1 MGTVDADGK
10 ETVRQFNIAAAVAAG
25 DLQVIDMARQQNS
38 RSAHRQGQQATTV
51 AALPKHQW
59 PSAQLAAVLSQ
70 AIGGA
75 SWALATA
82 VVTLI
87 MAGPA
92 RADSNFGDFTLDAK
106 SQIAVVNGST
116 GGSTSLPA
124 VVANTDRKGNRCL
137 GFADPKPD
145 HVMQL
150 PKPIGKLS
158 FQVDSGSSTTL
169 VIVGPDGTVRCST
182 SKKDAQ
188 LEDVKWQAGAYQ
200 IWVGSMAPGKKSNYR
215 LVVQG
220 Q

>member
-1 MGTVDADGK
+1 MAT
-10 ETVRQFNIAAAVAAG
+10 QFNIAANIAAG

-38 RSAHRQGQQATTV
+38 LSTHRQSRWSKTIRVASLALATTV
-51 AALPKHQW
+51 
-59 PSAQLAAVLSQ
+59 VT
-70 AIGGA
+70 
-75 SWALATA
+75 AT
-82 VVTLI
+82 V
-87 MAGPA
+87 AGPA

-124 VVANTDRKGNRCL
+124 VVANTDRNGNRCL

-150 PKPIGKLS
+150 PKAMSKLS
-158 FQVDSGSSTTL
+158 LQVDSGSSTTL

-200 IWVGSMAPGKKSNYR
+200 VWVGSMTPGKKSNYR